1 MLIVKGQTMT
11 QHSVA
16 SYSFTYRPCQL
27 YHIVLPRSLAAF
39 LLCREVGANLQN
51 CGALIRGAHL
61 HLGIT
66 LPSFVGHGVMSS
78 GGVLDRCRC
87 ALYQNFGRNVP
98 VDLTHEF
105 LCEIGWNLFWRTVS

>member
-39 LLCREVGANLQN
+39 LLCREVGAKLHN

-66 LPSFVGHGVMSS
+66 LPSWVWSRQEVCSTGADAPCIKLMGET
-78 GGVLDRCRC
+78 C
-87 ALYQNFGRNVP
+87 P
-98 VDLTHEF
+98 
-105 LCEIGWNLFWRTVS
+105 